1 MAARALPEEQES
13 TAISPQAA
21 PNFCVHHTQHAC
33 GQGRISSS
41 SSRELSLHWDG
52 VSRQINVFMSKS
64 RELITSAKSIWVNK
78 LKLYLGNLK

>member
-1 MAARALPEEQES
+1 MAARALPEEQRDS
-13 TAISPQAA
+13 SRSCSQFLCP
-21 PNFCVHHTQHAC
+21 PHPAC
-33 GQGRISSS
+33 MAREG
-41 SSRELSLHWDG
+41 SSRELSLPWDG